1 MTLQR
6 RELIK
11 THNGKIAWSSP
22 LLPRELVT
30 LGAREYWFSLS
41 DYRFIEKTSDRLWGA
56 NNTTHLPSTKRYVD
70 TFPATWS
77 ESYDGEGNVKPSEYT
92 MGRLYQGRYGKHNTI
107 DNIEYNPIYWGVQRS
122 LIGFDAKKIQE
133 SIKGARIEKI
143 ELYLKN
149 EHFWYA
155 KGGRAAIVP
164 HSFANKPN
172 KFNYYPSNIANV
184 YFTKGQGQWVIL
196 PDTLGTLLKN
206 GTISGFGLYRN
217 TQQLDYYGYFSGANS
232 ANRPMLRVTYTK
244 NIYISNTGDGY
255 LTDEPKPS
263 EPKRVTYTVKNGDSL
278 WSISTKYGVTVSQL
292 QEWNSLSGTLIHP
305 GDVLSI
311 YRKTESS
318 STPAAVP
325 KYTSVKRGEG
335 LVQVTERL
343 MRQGLLSQDFNTA
356 RLTLMNL
363 NGFTTSAPMLHPGD
377 QIMYSRS

>member
-1 MTLQR
+1 MLQK
-6 RELIK
+6 RELI
-11 THNGKIAWSSP
+11 TTSSGGTVWSYA
-22 LLPRELVT
+22 LLPRELVSM
-30 LGAREYWFSLS
+30 GAREFWFLVSNPK
-41 DYRFIEKTSDRLWGA
+41 FIEKTSDRLWGV
-56 NNTTHLPSTKRYVD
+56 NNTTHLPSTQRYVD

-77 ESYDGEGNVKPSEYT
+77 ESYDGKGNVKPAEYT

-155 KGGRAAIVP
+155 KGGRAAIIP

-172 KFNYYPSNIANV
+172 KFNYYQSDIANV

-196 PDTLGTLLKN
+196 PNTLGVLLKN

-232 ANRPMLRVTYTK
+232 ANRPMLRITYAK
-244 NIYISNTGDGY
+244 NVFVSNTGKEY
-255 LTDEPKPS
+255 LIDEPKNS
-263 EPKRVTYTVKNGDSL
+263 EPKTATYTVRSGDSL

-292 QEWNSLSGTLIHP
+292 QEWNNLSSNLIHP

-311 YRKTESS
+311 YLNTVTT
-318 STPAAVP
+318 STPAVVP
-325 KYTSVKRGEG
+325 KYTSVQRGEG

-363 NGFTTSAPMLHPGD
+363 NGFTSSAPMLHPGD
-377 QIMYSRS
+377 QILYSRS

>member
-1 MTLQR
+1 MVFSR
-6 RELIK
+6 KELVR
-11 THNGKIAWSSP
+11 TSNGNPLWLPFFSIYELTTIGAMENWFVLPSYKIIEKRGNKWELSSP
-22 LLPRELVT
+22 NPET
-30 LGAREYWFSLS
+30 T
-41 DYRFIEKTSDRLWGA
+41 KT
-56 NNTTHLPSTKRYVD
+56 YVD

-77 ESYDGEGNVKPSEYT
+77 ESYDGTRKVKPSQYT
-92 MGRLYQGRYGKHNTI
+92 MGRLYQGKYGKHNTI
-107 DNIEYNPIYWGVQRS
+107 DNIEYNPIYWGIQRS
-122 LIGFDAKKIQE
+122 LIGFDTKKIQE
-133 SIKGARIEKI
+133 RLKGARIQKI
-143 ELYLKN
+143 EIFLQN

-155 KGGRAAIVP
+155 KGGRAAIIS
-164 HSFANKPN
+164 HSFSNKPN
-172 KFNYYPSNIANV
+172 EFNYSREVANV
-184 YFTKGQGQWVIL
+184 PFKKGQGKWVIL

-206 GTISGFGLYRN
+206 GTITGFGLFHN
-217 TQQLDYYGYFSGANS
+217 APKLDYYGYFSGANS
-232 ANRPMLRVTYTK
+232 ANRPVLRVTYIK
-244 NIYISNTGDGY
+244 NIYVSNTGDEY

-263 EPKRVTYTVKNGDSL
+263 EPKREKYTVKSGDSL

-292 QEWNSLSGTLIHP
+292 QEWNNLSGTLIHP

-325 KYTSVKRGEG
+325 KYTSVKQGEG

>member
-41 DYRFIEKTSDRLWGA
+41 DYRFIEKIRDKWALSSP
-56 NNTTHLPSTKRYVD
+56 NPETTKTYVD

-77 ESYDGEGNVKPSEYT
+77 ESYDGTRKVKPSQYT
-92 MGRLYQGRYGKHNTI
+92 MGRLYQGKYGRHNTI
-107 DNIEYNPIYWGVQRS
+107 DNIEYNPIYWGIQRS
-122 LIGFDAKKIQE
+122 LIGFDTKRIQARL
-133 SIKGARIEKI
+133 KGARIQKI
-143 ELYLKN
+143 EIFLQN

-155 KGGRAAIVP
+155 KGGRAAIIS
-164 HSFANKPN
+164 HSFSNKPN
-172 KFNYYPSNIANV
+172 EFNYSREVANV
-184 YFTKGQGQWVIL
+184 PFKKGQGKWVIL

-206 GTISGFGLYRN
+206 GTITGFGLFHNAPR
-217 TQQLDYYGYFSGANS
+217 LDYYGYFSGANS
-232 ANRPMLRVTYTK
+232 ANRPVLRVTYIK
-244 NIYISNTGDGY
+244 NIYVSNTGDEY

-263 EPKRVTYTVKNGDSL
+263 EPKRQKYTVKSGDSL

-292 QEWNSLSGTLIHP
+292 QEWNNLSGTLIHP

-311 YRKTESS
+311 YQKTESS